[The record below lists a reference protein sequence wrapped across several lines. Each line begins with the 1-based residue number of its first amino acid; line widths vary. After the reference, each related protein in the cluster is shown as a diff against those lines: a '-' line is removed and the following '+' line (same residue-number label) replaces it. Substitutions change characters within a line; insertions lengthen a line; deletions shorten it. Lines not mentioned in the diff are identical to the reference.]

1 MVVAKASWRLAQSVS
16 LGTIPYSVA
25 MRYESDNP
33 QFHCSDGVESMMV
46 EKVIPELP

>member
-1 MVVAKASWRLAQSVS
+1 LWRRLPGGWRNQLS
-16 LGTIPYSVA
+16 LGTIPYSGA

-46 EKVIPELP
+46 EKGIPGLA